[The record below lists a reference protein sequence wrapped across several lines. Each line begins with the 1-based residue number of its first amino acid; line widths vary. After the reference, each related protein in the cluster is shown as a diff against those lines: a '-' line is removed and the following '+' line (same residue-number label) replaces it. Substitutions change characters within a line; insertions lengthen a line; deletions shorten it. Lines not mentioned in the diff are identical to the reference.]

1 MATMTR
7 LAGLSGASAVG
18 AAAYG
23 AHRMSDADP
32 ALKKTFENGNRLHL
46 VHSVMLAVS
55 PRLPR
60 PVLSGTLFLTG
71 TVVFSG
77 ACYAS
82 SLFGAR
88 EAGRLAPLG
97 GTTLILAWLSLVI

>member
-1 MATMTR
+1 MTTLIR

-32 ALKKTFENGNRLHL
+32 ALKKTFDNGNRLHL
-46 VHSVMLAVS
+46 VHSVMVAVS
-55 PRLPR
+55 PQLPR
-60 PVLSGTLFLTG
+60 PVLSGTLFMTG

-77 ACYAS
+77 ACYATA
-82 SLFGAR
+82 LFGAR
-88 EAGRLAPLG
+88 EAGKLAPLG
-97 GTTLILAWLSLVI
+97 GSTLILAWLSLVI